1 MTVDE
6 DLFKKYKEE
15 NGLEASMTLDQ
26 AMKKIQAD
34 VAKDSWDEMDGLP
47 GEKKKPKANPNTL
60 LVAFSPYPTAGP
72 YPVLPRYFARI
83 KSLDA
88 SQAIDFTLSK
98 YLEAR
103 TLTLSHELACQQTI
117 WLKPNIAA
125 PLGSTMWVS
134 NNFRKIEYVS
144 R

>member
-15 NGLEASMTLDQ
+15 NGLESSMTLDQ
-26 AMKKIQAD
+26 AMKKMQAD

-47 GEKKKPKANPNTL
+47 GEKKKAKANPNTL
-60 LVAFSPYPTAGP
+60 LVAFSPYPTGSP

-83 KSLDA
+83 KSLNG
-88 SQAIDFTLSK
+88 SSAIDFTLSK

-103 TLTLSHELACQQTI
+103 TLTLSPDLACQQTI

-134 NNFRKIEYVS
+134 TNFRKIEYVS

>member
-15 NGLEASMTLDQ
+15 NGLESSMTLDQ
-26 AMKKIQAD
+26 AMKKMQAD

-60 LVAFSPYPTAGP
+60 LVAFSPYPTGSP

-83 KSLDA
+83 KSLNG
-88 SQAIDFTLSK
+88 SSAIDFTLSK

-103 TLTLSHELACQQTI
+103 TLTLSPDLACQQTI

-134 NNFRKIEYVS
+134 TNFRKIEYVS